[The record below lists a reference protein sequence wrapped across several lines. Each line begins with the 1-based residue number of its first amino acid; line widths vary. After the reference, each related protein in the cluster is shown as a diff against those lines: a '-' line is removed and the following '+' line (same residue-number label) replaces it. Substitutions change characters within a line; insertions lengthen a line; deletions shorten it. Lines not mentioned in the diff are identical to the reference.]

1 VSDRGGGRAG
11 GRRVA
16 RRGCGVGRD
25 GATVGTADDRADATA
40 SDATK
45 REGLRRD
52 AGKKRWMNDD
62 EGAPCSTPRAS
73 PSAPPGAR
81 GGRRPERSRAASS
94 PRRSGR
100 AATPW
105 RARNGGGVAASSSKK
120 PTVASFIVRA
130 RTSDARTEKI
140 SLASSHFPSAR
151 RERGSPVANVES
163 SLARHGSRRRRGD
176 AVLDVGD
183 HRGATRGPDLPQ
195 RGRVREAVVRR
206 DQARP
211 HRSHRSPYD
220 RVGVVHADPQGLL
233 PLFLSAHTSLTIPTR
248 LDAFQLHL
256 TPFDSTPT
264 FARTLERT
272 SSAPRISRAST

>member
-1 VSDRGGGRAG
+1 MTRAHRVVPLARRRRRRRARGEDGDRRGLARRRLRAG
-11 GRRVA
+11 ADA
-16 RRGCGVGRD
+16 RRRH
-25 GATVGTADDRADATA
+25 
-40 SDATK
+40 
-45 REGLRRD
+45 
-52 AGKKRWMNDD
+52 
-62 EGAPCSTPRAS
+62 
-73 PSAPPGAR
+73 GAR
-81 GGRRPERSRAASS
+81 AMAAAS
-94 PRRSGR
+94 PRR
-100 AATPW
+100 
-105 RARNGGGVAASSSKK
+105 VQKK
-120 PTVASFIVRA
+120 PTVASFIVRVRA
-130 RTSDARTEKI
+130 RTSDADARTEKI

-233 PLFLSAHTSLTIPTR
+233 PPFLSAHTSLTIPTR

-256 TPFDSTPT
+256 TPFNSTPT
-264 FARTLERT
+264 FARMERT
-272 SSAPRISRAST
+272 SVHVLRRASKLRGSRARKHRHHALPDDARRRGR

>member
-1 VSDRGGGRAG
+1 MTRAHRVVPLARRRRRRRARGDDGDRRCLARRRLRAG
-11 GRRVA
+11 ADA
-16 RRGCGVGRD
+16 RRRH
-25 GATVGTADDRADATA
+25 
-40 SDATK
+40 
-45 REGLRRD
+45 
-52 AGKKRWMNDD
+52 
-62 EGAPCSTPRAS
+62 
-73 PSAPPGAR
+73 GAR
-81 GGRRPERSRAASS
+81 AMAAAS
-94 PRRSGR
+94 PRR
-100 AATPW
+100 
-105 RARNGGGVAASSSKK
+105 VQKK

-233 PLFLSAHTSLTIPTR
+233 PPFLSAHTSLLSIPTHR
-248 LDAFQLHL
+248 DAFQLR
-256 TPFDSTPT
+256 F
-264 FARTLERT
+264 
-272 SSAPRISRAST
+272 

>member
-1 VSDRGGGRAG
+1 MMTRAHRVVPLARRRRRRRARGEDGDRRGLARRRLRAG
-11 GRRVA
+11 ADA
-16 RRGCGVGRD
+16 RRRH
-25 GATVGTADDRADATA
+25 
-40 SDATK
+40 
-45 REGLRRD
+45 
-52 AGKKRWMNDD
+52 
-62 EGAPCSTPRAS
+62 
-73 PSAPPGAR
+73 GAR
-81 GGRRPERSRAASS
+81 AMAAAS
-94 PRRSGR
+94 PRR
-100 AATPW
+100 
-105 RARNGGGVAASSSKK
+105 VQKK
-120 PTVASFIVRA
+120 PTVASFIVSA

-233 PLFLSAHTSLTIPTR
+233 PPFLSAHTSLTIPTR

-256 TPFDSTPT
+256 TPFNSTPT